1 MRFCLKEGQMVTY
14 FEKIEK
20 NDLSQL
26 IWTRLYMHII
36 FQCLLVSQCC
46 LCLAT

>member
-26 IWTRLYMHII
+26 I
-36 FQCLLVSQCC
+36 
-46 LCLAT
+46 